1 VRTYYLDSFEFSK
14 ETQYEVQSWSD
25 STTLNDTEKVL
36 SMNRWNHRW
45 QLWLASLLLCGCSLS
60 GKQSTIVADGPVAQ
74 LQYETFLVTLWVSLA
89 IFAVVGGLFFYCVI
103 KFRAPGGDVA
113 ADYPLPDQGHGN
125 PLIEI
130 GVILVSIL
138 LVGVVAVPSVYGV
151 LYSGTVPMGQQPLII
166 KVTGFQWWWKFE
178 YPDLGVVTGN
188 EAVIP
193 VGRPVKFH
201 VQTAD
206 VLHSFWVPRLGGK
219 MDLTPGQDNWLWL
232 QADRPGN
239 YWGQCTEFCGESHAF
254 MRFRVIAKEERE
266 FEQWAAAEKKGV
278 VNEQWPKSLSTNQ
291 CGICHSIRGV
301 PGAQGLVG
309 PDLTHIGSRSTIAA
323 GLLDNTEENLKD
335 WLKRP
340 NFHKPGNTM
349 YKAGYQAMKIE
360 ITDEEASELAKYLMT
375 LK

>member
-1 VRTYYLDSFEFSK
+1 
-14 ETQYEVQSWSD
+14 
-25 STTLNDTEKVL
+25 
-36 SMNRWNHRW
+36 MNRWNHKW

-60 GKQSTIVADGPVAQ
+60 GKQSTVDADGPVAQ

-178 YPDLGVVTGN
+178 YPELGVVTGN

-193 VGRPVKFH
+193 IGRPVKFH
-201 VQTAD
+201 VETAD

-232 QADRPGN
+232 QADKPGN

-254 MRFRVIAKEERE
+254 MRFRVIAEEERD
-266 FEQWAAAEKKGV
+266 FEKWVAAQKTPAV
-278 VNEQWPKSLSTNQ
+278 SSAPKSFMANQ
-291 CGICHSIRGV
+291 CATCHMIRGV
-301 PGAQGLVG
+301 PGAMGLVG
-309 PDLTHIGSRSTIAA
+309 PDLTHVGSRTTIAA
-323 GLLDNTEENLKD
+323 GLLENNEANLKD

-349 YKAGYQAMKIE
+349 YKAGYQAMKVE
-360 ITDEEASELAKYLMT
+360 VTDEEASELAKYLMT